1 MGTIRPAAIGAA
13 WSSHE
18 QRVVRS
24 EPTSATADTF
34 VQQLRNFLIQVL
46 TVCTLVGA
54 QNLSPTFAESVE
66 LSQPPNVGDAKLAAV
81 AYHKSGAYE
90 RDLAAVAAQVSAWL
104 AERAPQVS
112 RPALVLDIDDTVL
125 SNWEVIM
132 ADDFGR
138 VFDGPCRSLP
148 KGPCGWI
155 DWDLRGKTPA
165 IPQTLAVFRQ
175 ARSLGIAVFFIS
187 GRDESQ
193 RAATIRNLRL
203 AGFAGYRGLYM
214 ETKGS
219 HYPSAADFKAP
230 QRKRIEQAG
239 YTIIAN
245 VGDQPSDLAGG
256 YGEKTFLLPNPFY
269 RIP

>member
-1 MGTIRPAAIGAA
+1 M
-13 WSSHE
+13 
-18 QRVVRS
+18 
-24 EPTSATADTF
+24 
-34 VQQLRNFLIQVL
+34 QQLRFFIKVLAVCALI
-46 TVCTLVGA
+46 GA
-54 QNLSPTFAESVE
+54 QNLSPAFGESVE

-81 AYHKSGAYE
+81 ACQKSGSFE

-104 AERAPQVS
+104 AERAYQSS
-112 RPALVLDIDDTVL
+112 RSDLVFDIDDTVL
-125 SNWEVIM
+125 SNWEVIR

-155 DWDLRGKTPA
+155 AWDLRAKTPA
-165 IPQTLAVFRQ
+165 IPQTLAVFKQ

-193 RAATIRNLRL
+193 RAATIRNLRA
-203 AGFAGYRGLYM
+203 AGFAGYRGLYL

-219 HYPSAADFKAP
+219 YYPSAADFKGP

-256 YGEKTFLLPNPFY
+256 YAEKTFLLPNPFY